1 MPVKK
6 VEKTEKTVIKKKSPK
21 KFTAEPAVKP
31 EKKIVAKTN
40 EIEENELPREILEN
54 PNLSPI
60 FDVFLYRELF
70 MALRE
75 KLDDLYEKR
84 ERSEKAYAEYDDSVY
99 SITTNALN
107 EVGAQDF
114 LSYCY
119 KKGKYDFCLMNYE
132 KYMKWSLLAAANGN
146 AFSLSKLQI
155 FLTNAIED
163 VLSLENHSY
172 MLDFLELEPN
182 NYYIFLSKLICE
194 EIVKILD
201 ITPENLIKMPEVY
214 QEQNEDLLRL
224 FDNAKMDAAKAVK
237 QTLQKAIE
245 QLVEYV
251 KIENEKTKESKNKPI
266 EPEPLQEIKE
276 ELKPEQKEE
285 KSSQPAVKKPKIK
298 KFRY

>member
-6 VEKTEKTVIKKKSPK
+6 VEKNEKISPKKAPSK
-21 KFTAEPAVKP
+21 KFTAEPVNKA
-31 EKKIVAKTN
+31 EKKKVAKTSEIEKN
-40 EIEENELPREILEN
+40 EIPKEILEN
-54 PNLSPI
+54 PNISPI
-60 FDVFLYRELF
+60 FDVFLYREIF

-84 ERSEKAYAEYDDSVY
+84 EKSEKAYADYDDAVY
-99 SITTNALN
+99 HITTNALN
-107 EVGAQDF
+107 EAGAQDF

-155 FLTNAIED
+155 FLTNAIEE
-163 VLSLENHSY
+163 VLNLENHSY
-172 MLDFLELEPN
+172 MLDFLDLEPE

-194 EIVKILD
+194 EMVNILE
-201 ITPENLIKMPEVY
+201 ITPEKLIKMPEVY

-224 FDNAKMDAAKAVK
+224 FDNTKIEAAQSVK
-237 QTLQKAIE
+237 QTLKNAID

-251 KIENEKTKESKNKPI
+251 KMENQKNKKEV
-266 EPEPLQEIKE
+266 EPKETAVVEEVKEVVKVEKE
-276 ELKPEQKEE
+276 EEKPAQ
-285 KSSQPAVKKPKIK
+285 STVKKPKIK